1 MSLRKN
7 ILLTSLI
14 FIVLATAITFVLALL
29 SEYKYNVVSYVGD
42 PEHRN
47 QLQDDLDID
56 DKYFLLTPKLYINF
70 KLRGLEYVEDVNIDR
85 VMPNQVTVDY
95 NIVSPLFCDSE
106 SMYFTNSSLL
116 KDVNNQ
122 GECLNIPKII
132 EFESFD
138 NYFEFVEAYKKL
150 GIDFRYNLSTV
161 EEIDNYYEFTM
172 NDGLVIKVFLN
183 DFDKLNKFDE
193 YMTENNMLDLRP
205 KYS

>member
-138 NYFEFVEAYKKL
+138 NYLEFVEAYKKL